1 MIPNRP
7 LFYLAIPSIAA
18 VLGLVWYR
26 RKQSVHCDTG
36 GGDNKKDKNKIKNKS
51 DISENKNGL
60 NAANNSS
67 SSKIELNNQQS
78 DSLPIT
84 NSSAISSVNNKDSG
98 CSDKFGKSAPIDI
111 VPNQRSPPMQIN
123 DPKLLDAELL
133 KLKIQES
140 DLKNLQSIEE
150 QDDFSVSPSELPGST
165 EIRKFHR
172 FSTTASKKIDP
183 PVVIKA
189 NMNAAKISPKGSFAP
204 DSKFSGDKNLD
215 AGKQHEKDEG
225 RESANHSPIDEFEA
239 NNDKHTDVANKET
252 DNKQEDDDLSLTA
265 RQPPIASP
273 PLSLCSIQSNDSG
286 KGSSPPHSVG
296 APASTYEFIIS
307 FNLVGHL
314 IGRKGSYVNRIKDK
328 TGANVV
334 VRRHPESGKFKVCSI
349 EGTQQEIDGALKMI
363 RERLPEKQYPNL
375 TLQRV
380 YFASQHSIVPLPAIE
395 TNCLHVSVQFN

>member
-7 LFYLAIPSIAA
+7 IIYLAIPSIAA

-36 GGDNKKDKNKIKNKS
+36 GGESKKVKNKKLDTITES
-51 DISENKNGL
+51 GEFDRIR
-60 NAANNSS
+60 
-67 SSKIELNNQQS
+67 QHPQS
-78 DSLPIT
+78 DSRPIT
-84 NSSAISSVNNKDSG
+84 KNSNNASSQNNKEAAG
-98 CSDKFGKSAPIDI
+98 SDKFGKSAPIDI
-111 VPNQRSPPMQIN
+111 VPNQRSPPAPY

-140 DLKNLQSIEE
+140 DLKNLRSIEE
-150 QDDFSVSPSELPGST
+150 QDDFESVSPVLPGSA

-172 FSTTASKKIDP
+172 FANTAQQKIDP

-204 DSKFSGDKNLD
+204 EEPTKFAN
-215 AGKQHEKDEG
+215 GKPEEKDEG
-225 RESANHSPIDEFEA
+225 RESANQSPVE
-239 NNDKHTDVANKET
+239 DKKTDDCKPDGGHT
-252 DNKQEDDDLSLTA
+252 SPTA

-296 APASTYEFIIS
+296 APPTSYDFIIS
-307 FNLVGHL
+307 SNLVGHL

-334 VRRHPESGKFKVCSI
+334 VRRHPESSDFKVCSI
-349 EGTQQEIDGALKMI
+349 EGTQQDINGALKMI
-363 RERLPEKQYPNL
+363 RERLPEKLYPNL

-380 YFASQHSIVPLPAIE
+380 YFANQYSIVPLRAVE
-395 TNCLHVSVQFN
+395 TNCLHVSDSKKVALQNNIINQIFGFSLVFSSN